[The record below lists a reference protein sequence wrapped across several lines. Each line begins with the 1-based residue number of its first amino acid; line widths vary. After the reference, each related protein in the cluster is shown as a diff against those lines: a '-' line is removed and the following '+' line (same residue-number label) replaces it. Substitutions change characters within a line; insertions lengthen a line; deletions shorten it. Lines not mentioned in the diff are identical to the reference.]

1 MPFARGD
8 SRLVEWSCRF
18 YKLLVCAYSPAFRES
33 YGEEMAQV
41 FGDCCVAA
49 HRREGPWGLVP
60 VWRHALMDLLHN
72 APAERVQDIAADDGA
87 RRLFLGLTPLALV
100 LGGWVCWVDAH
111 NGELH
116 SPVLLLLLFATLLA
130 FAQPRLAGLWGF
142 FIGASVPLAHTIA
155 RWQGWQLPYPTNGW
169 TPVFAL
175 LALVP
180 ALGGAAVGAL
190 LRALVTCFRANRRT
204 VALVVVLLAL
214 AGAAV
219 FHGVRA
225 LNSEPPTQ
233 VARLQHDPWQAFA
246 RKMDVGLLL
255 FQHNSSS
262 SSRQQRN
269 PALMQFVAGPVPGA
283 RAVPI
288 VDGAERT
295 SSRPRDVNQNPKVN
309 RRHKAEMSAE

>member
-1 MPFARGD
+1 MPFARGE
-8 SRLVEWSCRF
+8 SRLVDWSCRC
-18 YKLLVCAYSPAFRES
+18 YKLLVRAYSPAFREA
-33 YGEEMAQV
+33 YGHEMAQV
-41 FGDCCVAA
+41 FGDCCLAA
-49 HRREGPWGLVP
+49 HRREGPWGLFP
-60 VWRHALMDLLHN
+60 VWGHALLDLLHN
-72 APAERVQDIAADDGA
+72 APAERVQNITADDGA

-111 NGELH
+111 NGALNA
-116 SPVLLLLLFATLLA
+116 PVLLLLLFATFLA
-130 FAQPRLAGLWGF
+130 FAQPRLAGVWGLV
-142 FIGASVPLAHTIA
+142 IGASVPLAHTVA

-190 LRALVTCFRANRRT
+190 LRAGVTYLRANLRT
-204 VALVVVLLAL
+204 AVVVVVLATL

-225 LNSEPPTQ
+225 LSTEPTAQ

-255 FQHNSSS
+255 FEQGSSS
-262 SSRQQRN
+262 SDAGD
-269 PALMQFVAGPVPGA
+269 PARMQFVTAPLPGA
-283 RAVPI
+283 RPVHNL
-288 VDGAERT
+288 DGAEKNL
-295 SSRPRDVNQNPKVN
+295 SRPRDVNRDPKAH
-309 RRHKAEMSAE
+309 RRNKAELSAE